1 MKKLILTG
9 VMCII
14 LNRNLMAQCM
24 EDSTRQQ
31 VYTSMDVFRYDLK
44 TYEAY
49 RVTPVVSM
57 TVTIKAINKG
67 IYFRDADHNYNL
79 NFYIK
84 DCWMGDSTFT
94 YKCYD
99 IKNKQ
104 DCDLVFSAGPTTY
117 NLTVDYPKRISRYR
131 LKVLK

>member
-1 MKKLILTG
+1 MAI
-9 VMCII
+9 V
-14 LNRNLMAQCM
+14 LNRSLMAQCM

-31 VYTSMDVFRYDLK
+31 VYTSMDVFRYDLNK
-44 TYEAY
+44 YEPY
-49 RVTPVVSM
+49 MVTPIVSM

-67 IYFRDADHNYNL
+67 IYFRDADHKCNL

-94 YKCYD
+94 FKCYD
-99 IKNKQ
+99 VKNKEN
-104 DCDLVFSAGPTTY
+104 CDLVFSVGPTTY
-117 NLTVDYPKRISRYR
+117 NLTVDYPKRVSRYR